1 MSMNRTLSHGAF
13 AVALLCLSLGAQTFS
28 NVTSTSGINVPTS
41 TWVFRGA
48 AWADFNNDGLIDLF
62 APGNDTNEIALYY
75 NVGGGQFVGSTVLAS
90 GIGGLRRDNYCVAA
104 DVDNDGDEDVFLCQG
119 NNTGSAIPN
128 KLYINDGGGLFT
140 EEAASR
146 GLALAA
152 NTFAASFGDY
162 DRDGWLDLVIGVYGQ
177 GLQNSALN
185 TGYYILYRN
194 TGNGNFVN
202 TTVAAGLSTI
212 AANVYA
218 VLFAD
223 YDRDQWPDI
232 WCIHDLGTVGGGLP
246 TRLMRNNRNGTF
258 TNVATTANAAA
269 AIDGMCATVA
279 DVQNDGDWDVF
290 ISNIVQ
296 GHCLL
301 LGTASSVFTAGAQWW
316 SVAQSNGIQ
325 TNGGTGWASKF
336 FDYDNDARQDLAIM
350 QNPGLSQIYRGNSTT
365 PLFTAQSTQ
374 TAFSTVVPSSWG
386 GGSVDYD
393 DDGAVDWYASGG
405 QTNGVLVR
413 NSGAP
418 SNNWIKLKLIGS
430 NSNRSAIGAVAIVRT
445 SGVTQRRMVL
455 SGEGFLVDGD
465 KRLHFGIG
473 TATSISEIEIRW
485 PSGTVQYISAPPINQ
500 VMTVNEPTIG
510 FLGTMN
516 PGSFN
521 QIALSFPS
529 DAGLQYVGALCLN
542 VASEF
547 YLPDTR
553 ALRVDVNDP
562 IIIQTTTFGNP
573 VLGFYTG
580 LLSGVGA
587 ANMTFAIPAIPFLTG
602 LGAYTVGVTISP
614 SYPGSVKSILG
625 PQRFVI
631 Q

>member
-1 MSMNRTLSHGAF
+1 MNRTLTNGAF
-13 AVALLCLSLGAQTFS
+13 AVAVLCLSLGAQTFS
-28 NVTSTSGINVPTS
+28 NATTGSGLNVPTS

-48 AWADFNNDGLIDLF
+48 AWADFNNDGLVDLF
-62 APGNDTNEIALYY
+62 APGNDTNEITMYY
-75 NVGGGQFVGSTVLAS
+75 NLGGGQFFGTAVLAAGS
-90 GIGGLRRDNYCVAA
+90 GGARRDNYCIAG
-104 DVDNDGDEDVFLCQG
+104 DIDNDGDEDVFLCQG
-119 NNTGSAIPN
+119 NNTGSLIPN
-128 KLYINDGGGLFT
+128 KLYINDGSGIFS
-140 EEAASR
+140 EQAALR
-146 GLALAA
+146 GVGLAA

-162 DRDGWLDLVIGVYGQ
+162 DRDGWLDLVIGIYGQ
-177 GLQNSALN
+177 GAQNSALN
-185 TGYYILYRN
+185 TGYYVLYRN

-212 AANVYA
+212 SANVYA

-246 TRLMRNNRNGTF
+246 TRLLRNNRNGTF

-290 ISNIVQ
+290 ISNIAQ

-301 LGTASSVFTAGAQWW
+301 LQNANSVFTAGAQWW
-316 SVAQSNGIQ
+316 TVAQSNAIQ

-336 FDYDNDARQDLAIM
+336 IDYDNDARQDLAIM
-350 QNPGLSQIYRGNSTT
+350 QNPGLCQIYRGNSAT

-374 TAFSTVVPSSWG
+374 TAFSTVVPSGWG

-393 DDGAVDWYASGG
+393 NDGAIDWYASGG
-405 QTNGVLVR
+405 ATTGVLVR
-413 NSGAP
+413 NSGLP
-418 SNNWIKLKLIGS
+418 TNNWIKLNLVGT

-445 SGVTQRRMVL
+445 PGVVQRRMVL
-455 SGEGFLVDGD
+455 SGEGYLVDGD
-465 KRLHFGIG
+465 KRLHFGLG
-473 TATSISEIEIRW
+473 TATTINEIEVRW
-485 PSGTVQYISAPPINQ
+485 PSGSVQYISTPTVNQ
-500 VMTVNEPTIG
+500 VLTITEPTIG
-510 FLGTMN
+510 FVGAMN
-516 PGSFN
+516 PGSVN
-521 QIALSFPS
+521 QINLTFPS
-529 DAGLQYVGALCLN
+529 DVGLQYVGALCLN
-542 VASEF
+542 VASEY

-562 IIIQTTTFGNP
+562 IIVQTTTFGNP

-580 LLSGVGA
+580 LLPIGGGA
-587 ANMTFAIPAIPFLTG
+587 SMTFAIPAIPFLTG
-602 LGAYTVGVTISP
+602 LGAYTVGVTISA